1 MWLPFSRFYI
11 FLFCL
16 IVTVNAHAEI
26 DTSSV
31 NPIFR
36 DSILKNKIDTL
47 KWNKLVNTLDKN
59 RPSNS
64 IINIQSLKQ
73 PRASLIFL
81 YITSVILIILVI
93 LKTIFDDYTQ
103 ALLEGLLSLKKF
115 YIFYKSKKYD
125 SLFAVLTIY
134 FLKII
139 ILSMVTYI
147 GLNYFNKNNFSVFQ
161 TDKFLKILLLLVVFF
176 SIKNII
182 ESIFNWVIGTQDP
195 YRALFLQNLFAELIL
210 STTLLIIFMTY
221 IYNSRLSSGLMTI
234 LLTANISAYL
244 FFNIIRSYQL
254 ISINSIKYKFHFF
267 LYICA
272 FKVLPF
278 LVLIKYMLNNIV

>member
-1 MWLPFSRFYI
+1 
-11 FLFCL
+11 
-16 IVTVNAHAEI
+16 
-26 DTSSV
+26 
-31 NPIFR
+31 
-36 DSILKNKIDTL
+36 
-47 KWNKLVNTLDKN
+47 
-59 RPSNS
+59 
-64 IINIQSLKQ
+64 
-73 PRASLIFL
+73 LIFL

-254 ISINSIKYKFHFF
+254 ISINSIKYKLHFF

>member
-1 MWLPFSRFYI
+1 
-11 FLFCL
+11 
-16 IVTVNAHAEI
+16 
-26 DTSSV
+26 
-31 NPIFR
+31 
-36 DSILKNKIDTL
+36 
-47 KWNKLVNTLDKN
+47 
-59 RPSNS
+59 
-64 IINIQSLKQ
+64 
-73 PRASLIFL
+73 
-81 YITSVILIILVI
+81 
-93 LKTIFDDYTQ
+93 
-103 ALLEGLLSLKKF
+103 
-115 YIFYKSKKYD
+115 
-125 SLFAVLTIY
+125 
-134 FLKII
+134 
-139 ILSMVTYI
+139 MVTYI

-254 ISINSIKYKFHFF
+254 VSINSIKYKLHFF